1 MTTVEIRN
9 AVIEAEKVT
18 KKRKMKCKGAK
29 KGSKALEVSSEES
42 ESDLEEQIDPEVE
55 ILDMIEVVRR

>member
-1 MTTVEIRN
+1 
-9 AVIEAEKVT
+9 
-18 KKRKMKCKGAK
+18 MKCKGAK